1 MADRPYVDGISDS
14 QRAVDLIKEIIERLE
29 NIEDG
34 GAECFPFETIE
45 ELRMEYLEFND
56 GEEN

>member
-1 MADRPYVDGISDS
+1 M
-14 QRAVDLIKEIIERLE
+14 KETIEHLE

-34 GAECFPFETIE
+34 GAECFPFKTIE
-45 ELRMEYLEFND
+45 ELGMEYLEFND

>member
-1 MADRPYVDGISDS
+1 MKHS
-14 QRAVDLIKEIIERLE
+14 QRAVELIKEIVERLE

-45 ELRMEYLEFND
+45 ALRMEYLEFN
-56 GEEN
+56 GMEGN